1 MLVVRIVDLFVLPCK
16 TQKLEL
22 EIFHVYLLTSLIN
35 IADHRKNNLIML
47 SQGLQQ
53 DHQSAQVNFNK
64 AHQPPATLPNN
75 YGRDDLWR
83 DRTSHCVETLDRIH
97 GKGNNNHLESVA
109 TAQIPSPYPFNN
121 SSDFANSWSHS
132 ALSWAKPT
140 SSMTEKPGSFYAYP
154 SFNSCTTLSKSSQA
168 SAQSHGILGEKW
180 PSNGASRLNPGISDL
195 PVMNGFYQGSSS
207 GSKEMLPRYPTLS
220 FGHLN
225 CNGMDNAV
233 PGCNL
238 NHRPEDFLKG
248 SNIDVKPV
256 KDMDLNVVHSKS
268 SSIETLSRQ
277 DVEIINETRE
287 PENRL
292 PALPWLRP
300 KPVSKIEVTNARNE
314 AELEGFGFFRPP
326 SKQLLQETEHAKD
339 LNKKFTQKVALAS
352 SDRDNG
358 AKETSENRGIKKLLG
373 FPIFEKPSTSRTESS
388 LPASTSVTF
397 CHPQSGGKLG
407 TETKRRLIDINLA
420 CDDEERDLEIL
431 TVDNKVAHIRHHIDL
446 NSCVTE
452 DEDPVATSVA
462 SNSGSGKVVVD
473 IDLEAPVPEIEDDVP
488 PREEYKQQEVS
499 LQSPG
504 RCEQVQDEVAQ
515 VAAEAIMLLSSS
527 CQHADAEENTCQSSE
542 DPLAETLLW
551 FAHVLTSTD
560 THGTKGG
567 KERKGTDGL
576 TIGNYSSDEMD
587 DFEVMTLQLQ
597 ETKEEDYMPKPFVPE
612 VQNMEESGGNSVTN
626 KPRKGQTRRGRQRR
640 DFQRDILPGLAS
652 LSRHEVTEDL
662 QTFGGLMRATG
673 HPWNSG
679 LTRRNGSARGRRRI
693 VVETAITTTTTTTST
708 PATASVSCTPL
719 MQQLNNIEGG
729 LEDRSLTGWGKTTRR
744 PRRQRCPAGNPPTV
758 PLT

>member
-1 MLVVRIVDLFVLPCK
+1 MI
-16 TQKLEL
+16 
-22 EIFHVYLLTSLIN
+22 S
-35 IADHRKNNLIML
+35 L

-83 DRTSHCVETLDRIH
+83 DRTGHCVETLDRIH
-97 GKGNNNHLESVA
+97 GKGNNNHLESVV
-109 TAQIPSPYPFNN
+109 TAHIPSPYPFTN
-121 SSDFANSWSHS
+121 SFDFANSWSHS
-132 ALSWAKPT
+132 AVSWAKPT
-140 SSMTEKPGSFYAYP
+140 SSMTEKPSSFYAYP

-180 PSNGASRLNPGISDL
+180 QNNGASRLNPSISDI

-207 GSKEMLPRYPTLS
+207 GSKEMLPRYPTAS

-225 CNGMDNAV
+225 CNGINNAII
-233 PGCNL
+233 GCNL
-238 NHRPEDFLKG
+238 NDRPEDFLKG
-248 SNIDVKPV
+248 SSIDVKPV

-292 PALPWLRP
+292 PALPWLRT

-314 AELEGFGFFRPP
+314 TEVEGVGFFRPP
-326 SKQLLQETEHAKD
+326 SNQLFQETEHVKD
-339 LNKKFTQKVALAS
+339 LNKTFTQKVALAS

-358 AKETSENRGIKKLLG
+358 AKETSESKGIKKLLG
-373 FPIFEKPSTSRTESS
+373 FPIFEKPSISRTESS

-397 CHPQSGGKLG
+397 CHPQSEEKSGI
-407 TETKRRLIDINLA
+407 ETRRRLIDINLA
-420 CDDEERDLEIL
+420 CEEERDLEIL
-431 TVDNKVAHIRHHIDL
+431 TVEKVVDTKVAHIRHHIDL

-488 PREEYKQQEVS
+488 SREEYKKQEIS

-504 RCEQVQDEVAQ
+504 RCEQLQDEVAR

-527 CQHADAEENTCQSSE
+527 CQHADTEENTCQSSE

-560 THGTKGG
+560 THETKGV
-567 KERKGTDGL
+567 KELKGTDGL
-576 TIGNYSSDEMD
+576 AIGNYSSDEMD

-612 VQNMEESGGNSVTN
+612 MHNTEESGANSVTN
-626 KPRKGQTRRGRQRR
+626 RPRKGQTRRGRQRR

-673 HPWNSG
+673 HTWNSG
-679 LTRRNGSARGRRRI
+679 LTRRNGSARGRRRT
-693 VVETAITTTTTTTST
+693 VVETATAST
-708 PATASVSCTPL
+708 PATTSASCTPL
-719 MQQLNNIEGG
+719 MQQLNNIEAG